1 MDDPVAIVGS
11 IGEIE
16 RAVLD
21 AARRHPDRVA
31 IEDDG
36 GAHPYAELDAASVA
50 IADRLLGPAEAGDLA
65 GARVALLTAPGLA
78 WAAACVGIWRAGG
91 VVVPLCAAHP
101 APELDHVIGDS
112 SASIVIAGPER
123 IDDLAP
129 LAAAR
134 GARLMPVAEVGGG
147 DGQPTGRSSD
157 ADPPSHDPS
166 RGSGESP
173 GPDESSEPD
182 RPTRDPAR
190 PARDPDR
197 PAMIL
202 YTSGTTGRPK
212 GVVLTRSNLAAQV
225 ASLVEAWR
233 WSAGDLLVHVLPLHH
248 THGIVNGLLCALA
261 SGARCHVLARFEAG
275 AVWEALAGRPATLF
289 FGVPTMYR
297 RLVDAWDAADAADRE
312 RWSRAAGALRLAVSG
327 SAALPV
333 PLFERWKELAG
344 QPLLERYGMTEIGM
358 ALSNPLDGE
367 RRAGTVGRPLP
378 GVTARRVDA
387 DGRPVAEEGVAG
399 EIEIRGPGVFAEYL
413 DRPEETR
420 RAFRDGWF
428 RTGDEA
434 TVEDGYWRILGRR
447 SVDILKTGG
456 EKVSALEVESALEGH
471 PSIVECA
478 VVGVPDPE
486 WGERVCAAVV
496 AAPGARVELEELRAW
511 GRERMAP
518 WKVPTRLAVVVDL
531 PRNAMGKVTKPAVRE
546 MFLSTEEES

>member
-1 MDDPVAIVGS
+1 
-11 IGEIE
+11 
-16 RAVLD
+16 
-21 AARRHPDRVA
+21 
-31 IEDDG
+31 
-36 GAHPYAELDAASVA
+36 
-50 IADRLLGPAEAGDLA
+50 
-65 GARVALLTAPGLA
+65 
-78 WAAACVGIWRAGG
+78 
-91 VVVPLCAAHP
+91 
-101 APELDHVIGDS
+101 
-112 SASIVIAGPER
+112 
-123 IDDLAP
+123 
-129 LAAAR
+129 
-134 GARLMPVAEVGGG
+134 
-147 DGQPTGRSSD
+147 
-157 ADPPSHDPS
+157 
-166 RGSGESP
+166 
-173 GPDESSEPD
+173 
-182 RPTRDPAR
+182 
-190 PARDPDR
+190 
-197 PAMIL
+197 MIL

-225 ASLVEAWR
+225 ASLVEAWG
-233 WSAGDLLVHVLPLHH
+233 WSADDRLIHVLPLHH

-261 SGARCHVLARFEAG
+261 SGATCHMLPRFEAG
-275 AVWEALAGRPATLF
+275 AVWEALAERPATLF

-297 RLVDAWDAADAADRE
+297 RLVDAWDAADAAHRE
-312 RWSRAAGALRLAVSG
+312 RWARAAGELRLAVSG

-333 PLFERWKELAG
+333 PLFERWKEIAG
-344 QPLLERYGMTEIGM
+344 EPLLERYGMTEIGM

-387 DGRPVAEEGVAG
+387 DGRPVEEEGVAG
-399 EIEIRGPGVFAEYL
+399 EIEIRGPGVFREYL
-413 DRPEETR
+413 GRPEETR
-420 RAFRDGWF
+420 GAFRDGWF

-471 PSIVECA
+471 PSILECA

-496 AAPGARVELEELRAW
+496 AAPGAGIELEELRAW

-546 MFLSTEEES
+546 LFLSTEEES